1 MTKTKI
7 YLGISKSNIQP
18 ENEALDKVIVTQLDV
33 RRVSGLANF
42 MML

>member
-18 ENEALDKVIVTQLDV
+18 EDKALDKVIVTQLDV
-33 RRVSGLANF
+33 RWVRKLANF